1 MMSQL
6 MMSSSGFIKKKIVV
20 MLGCVYMAEGQAA
33 SPLGRASP
41 SERAGFH
48 PAFTWE
54 SRPSYAGWLGQPS
67 HPG

>member
-54 SRPSYAGWLGQPS
+54 KPALLSGLACLAE
-67 HPG
+67 